1 MDNDFCFSIF
11 GFGFKIAMIYPA
23 FLSCKTILESIKNE
37 IKKEQLDKEVK
48 LDVIENKFLDDDSI

>member
-23 FLSCKTILESIKNE
+23 FLSCKTILENIKNE
-37 IKKEQLDKEVK
+37 IKKEQQDKQEVK
-48 LDVIENKFLDDDSI
+48 LDALLDDDSI